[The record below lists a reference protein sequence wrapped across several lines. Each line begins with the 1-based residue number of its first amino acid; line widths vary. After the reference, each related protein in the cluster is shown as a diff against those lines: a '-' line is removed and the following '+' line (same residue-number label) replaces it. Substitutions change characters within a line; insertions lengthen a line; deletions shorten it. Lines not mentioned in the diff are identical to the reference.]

1 MGPMGLRWSMRSVKM
16 LSRPRAVILA
26 LLVLVSAG
34 AVVAVVGRGSTPTST
49 HPLSTGVMGES
60 AKQAGPGTD
69 AAAPGRVAAD
79 HAPAPSA
86 TNATPGGGG
95 QSDVA
100 AGPRVV
106 RTAEVTVGVAA
117 GAFSRAFDGITS
129 AVTAQGGYVTASS
142 ASTGSGSVGPDGST
156 VPATG
161 DRSRHPRSGDLT
173 LRVPADRFDAV
184 RSSLA
189 GLGTVEQEQLRGED
203 VTAQIVDY
211 DARLKSLQAE
221 EEALRTLVGRATA
234 VGEVLQV
241 QSQLF
246 DVRQQVERVQA
257 QRDQLDQQ
265 ASLATIHVAL
275 HEPGASFEVP
285 QPATGLARAWERA
298 VAGSVAIVGGTIVVL
313 GWLAPVA
320 VVGLLAWA
328 VLRLRR
334 RGGAQVQPGPS
345 VV

>member
-1 MGPMGLRWSMRSVKM
+1 MSAIVVVVG
-16 LSRPRAVILA
+16 
-26 LLVLVSAG
+26 AG
-34 AVVAVVGRGSTPTST
+34 AVVAAVGRGSISTST
-49 HPLSTGVMGES
+49 SPHPPSTGVVGGS
-60 AKQAGPGTD
+60 TKQTGPSTD
-69 AAAPGRVAAD
+69 AAVPGRVAAD
-79 HAPAPSA
+79 SAQRTGAP
-86 TNATPGGGG
+86 NALPGGAA
-95 QSDVA
+95 QPDVA
-100 AGPRVV
+100 VGPRVV

-117 GAFSRAFDGITS
+117 GAFSRAFDGITA

-142 ASTGSGSVGPDGST
+142 ASTGPTGPTGPEGST
-156 VPATG
+156 VPGAG
-161 DRSRHPRSGDLT
+161 DRARHPRSGDLT

-184 RSSLA
+184 RTSLA

-246 DVRQQVERVQA
+246 DVRQQVERLQA

-275 HEPGASFEVP
+275 HEPGASFQVP
-285 QPATGLARAWERA
+285 QPTTGLARAWERA
-298 VAGSVAIVGGTIVVL
+298 VAGSLAIVGGTIVVL

-328 VLRLRR
+328 VIRLRR
-334 RGGAQVQPGPS
+334 RGGVQVQPGPS

>member
-1 MGPMGLRWSMRSVKM
+1 MRSVKE
-16 LSRPRAVILA
+16 LGRARVVIVA
-26 LLVLVSAG
+26 VLVLVGAG
-34 AVVAVVGRGSTPTST
+34 AVVAAVGRGSSPTST
-49 HPLSTGVMGES
+49 STSSHRQSAGVIGDS
-60 AKQAGPGTD
+60 TTQAVPRTD
-69 AAAPGRVAAD
+69 VAAPGAVATD
-79 HAPAPSA
+79 QAPAPSA
-86 TNATPGGGG
+86 SNAKPGGTAPPDISG
-95 QSDVA
+95 
-100 AGPRVV
+100 GPRVV
-106 RTAEVTVGVAA
+106 RSAEVTVGVAA

-129 AVTAQGGYVTASS
+129 AATAQGGYVTASS
-142 ASTGSGSVGPDGST
+142 ASTGSGSVGPEGST
-156 VPATG
+156 APAAG
-161 DRSRHPRSGDLT
+161 DRSRRPRSGDLT

-246 DVRQQVERVQA
+246 DIRQQVERLQA

-275 HEPGASFEVP
+275 HEPGATFELP
-285 QPATGLARAWERA
+285 QPTTGLARALERA
-298 VAGSVAIVGGTIVVL
+298 VAGSLAIVGGTIVVL

-328 VLRLRR
+328 VVRLRR
-334 RGGAQVQPGPS
+334 RGGSQVQPGPS

>member
-1 MGPMGLRWSMRSVKM
+1 MGLMGSMRSM
-16 LSRPRAVILA
+16 RSMRGLGRSRAVMLA
-26 LLVLVSAG
+26 VVVLAGAG
-34 AVVAVVGRGSTPTST
+34 AVVALVGRGSSSTSP
-49 HPLSTGVMGES
+49 HPPSTGVVGES
-60 AKQAGPGTD
+60 TKQAGPKTD
-69 AAAPGRVAAD
+69 AAVPSRVAAD
-79 HAPAPSA
+79 PAPSTGA
-86 TNATPGGGG
+86 PNAVPGGAA
-95 QSDVA
+95 QPDVA
-100 AGPRVV
+100 VGPRVV

-117 GAFSRAFDGITS
+117 GAFSRAFDGITA
-129 AVTAQGGYVTASS
+129 AVMAQGGYVTASS
-142 ASTGSGSVGPDGST
+142 ASTGSTGPEGST
-156 VPATG
+156 VPGAG
-161 DRSRHPRSGDLT
+161 DRARHPRSGDLT

-184 RSSLA
+184 RTSLA

-246 DVRQQVERVQA
+246 EVRQQVERLQA

-275 HEPGASFEVP
+275 HEPGASFQVP
-285 QPATGLARAWERA
+285 QPTTGLARAWERA
-298 VAGSVAIVGGTIVVL
+298 VAGSLAIVGGTIVVL

-328 VLRLRR
+328 VIRLRR
-334 RGGAQVQPGPS
+334 RGGPQVQPGPS

>member
-1 MGPMGLRWSMRSVKM
+1 MSAIV
-16 LSRPRAVILA
+16 V
-26 LLVLVSAG
+26 VVTAG
-34 AVVAVVGRGSTPTST
+34 AVVAAVGRGSISTST
-49 HPLSTGVMGES
+49 SPHPPSTGVVGGS
-60 AKQAGPGTD
+60 TKQTGPSTD
-69 AAAPGRVAAD
+69 AAVPGRVAAE
-79 HAPAPSA
+79 PAPRPGA
-86 TNATPGGGG
+86 PNALAGGAA
-95 QSDVA
+95 QPDVA
-100 AGPRVV
+100 VGPRVV

-117 GAFSRAFDGITS
+117 GAFSRAFDGIMA

-142 ASTGSGSVGPDGST
+142 ASSASSASTGPTGPTGPEGST
-156 VPATG
+156 VPGAG
-161 DRSRHPRSGDLT
+161 DRARHPRSGDLT

-184 RSSLA
+184 RTSLA

-246 DVRQQVERVQA
+246 DVRQQVERLQA

-275 HEPGASFEVP
+275 HEPGASFQVP
-285 QPATGLARAWERA
+285 QPTTGLARAWERA
-298 VAGSVAIVGGTIVVL
+298 VAGSLAIVAGTIVVL

-328 VLRLRR
+328 VIRLRR